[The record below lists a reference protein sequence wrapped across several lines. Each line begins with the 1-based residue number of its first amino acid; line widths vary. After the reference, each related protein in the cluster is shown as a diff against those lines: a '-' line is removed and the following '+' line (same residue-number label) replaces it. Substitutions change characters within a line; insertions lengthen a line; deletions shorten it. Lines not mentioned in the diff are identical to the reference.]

1 MYKKYL
7 SCKQKGEYEEFF
19 IMQNIPSEV
28 QKVFNATI
36 NILDTNYGAN
46 RKLSD
51 DGGYIILLLIDNDT
65 NVKDIYDKILKD
77 NHIQK
82 DLCEFH
88 DTICTHNGKIYY
100 SDLFIIGSEYSVT
113 IIWNELKEQ
122 N

>member
-1 MYKKYL
+1 MYKKYW

-82 DLCEFH
+82 DWCEFH

>member
-1 MYKKYL
+1 MNIKIKNAMELNLLRRINQLLGQYRIP
-7 SCKQKGEYEEFF
+7 EE
-19 IMQNIPSEV
+19 I
-28 QKVFNATI
+28 
-36 NILDTNYGAN
+36 ILHMEDILNKNDLG
-46 RKLSD
+46 K
-51 DGGYIILLLIDNDT
+51 GGYIILLLIDNDT

-82 DLCEFH
+82 DWCEFH

>member
-1 MYKKYL
+1 
-7 SCKQKGEYEEFF
+7 
-19 IMQNIPSEV
+19 MQNIPSEV

-82 DLCEFH
+82 DWCEFH